1 METKKYAVY
10 IRVSTHRQGLSGLGL
25 EAQREICSNYISQ
38 QGGVIAREFYD
49 IESGTHRDRKGL
61 WAAIDFCK
69 KNNCTL
75 VIAKLDRLSRDVE
88 FTFKIINTK
97 IDIYFCDMPMVNTMI
112 LGVFASVAQYEREL
126 VSSRTKAAL
135 QAKKAQ
141 GGLLGRA
148 SENYKEDES
157 RQTAGRCLAGITRTK
172 NTLMSADFRCFCR
185 SMRDIFTKLSQS
197 ITDEADM
204 FMLGWSDIKM
214 QDLGVTQ
221 DNITSLIRSMQN
233 SHADNP
239 DLFAK
244 YDLSDVNN
252 SNLRHIVRCKINNT
266 LATIRNYKLQQLNNK
281 LTIN

>member
-25 EAQREICSNYISQ
+25 EAQRDICKSYISQ
-38 QGGVIAREFYD
+38 QKGELMQEFCD
-49 IESGTHRDRKGL
+49 VESGTHRDRKGL
-61 WAAIDFCK
+61 WQAIDFCK
-69 KNNCTL
+69 KNICTL
-75 VIAKLDRLSRDVE
+75 IIAKLDRLSRDVE

-97 IDIYFCDMPMVNTMI
+97 IDIYFCDMPQVNTMI

-148 SENYKEDES
+148 NENYTENES
-157 RQTAGRCLAGITRTK
+157 IQAEGRKKAGETRTK

-185 SMRDIFTKLSQS
+185 LLRDIFTKLSQS
-197 ITDEADM
+197 VIDEGGA
-204 FMLGWSDIKM
+204 FMLNWYNVRA
-214 QDLGVTQ
+214 QDLEITP
-221 DNITSLIRSMQN
+221 DDITSVIRGMQN
-233 SHADNP
+233 SHSDNP
-239 DLFAK
+239 DLFAG
-244 YDLSDVNN
+244 YDLQDLNN
-252 SNLRHIVRCKINNT
+252 SNLRHIVRCKIHNT
-266 LATIRNYKLQQLNNK
+266 LATIRNYHTQQLNNK

>member
-1 METKKYAVY
+1 
-10 IRVSTHRQGLSGLGL
+10 
-25 EAQREICSNYISQ
+25 
-38 QGGVIAREFYD
+38 
-49 IESGTHRDRKGL
+49 
-61 WAAIDFCK
+61 
-69 KNNCTL
+69 
-75 VIAKLDRLSRDVE
+75 
-88 FTFKIINTK
+88 
-97 IDIYFCDMPMVNTMI
+97 MI

-281 LTIN
+281 LTN